1 MSTIAP
7 PPPPQAPP
15 GPPPAP
21 PAPPPSAPARPPA
34 APSPGRASS
43 VTGFL
48 PSSSEWFDIVGLG
61 ALLALGLY
69 GFQSAYGG
77 SRYLVAGLVGVVVG
91 FVVALWSA
99 RTRQPLL
106 VVTAATVVAFLVFGA
121 PVAVPDHA
129 LGGFIPTPGSV
140 AAMVDGAIQGW
151 ARLLT
156 TLPPV
161 GSEANLLV
169 VPFACGLLGAV
180 ISLTIARRT
189 RRVELAVVP
198 TIVVLLLSI
207 LFGTDQP
214 SSLVLQGAVFAVV
227 AIGWVSIRRRAVR
240 RVDVGTSRTR
250 RRVGVAVSL
259 AVVGLAALLFGQSIP
274 GAGSN
279 QRFVLRD
286 HTEPPFDPRS
296 QPSPL
301 SSYRLYSSAAVGKD
315 GAKDANG
322 HPTGVAGG
330 LRDET
335 LFTVAGLKPG
345 ERLRLAVMDTY
356 DGTVFQVG
364 NRPGGSGYF
373 QRVGEQVPLSAT
385 GAQRHVTVTVGD
397 YHDVWVPGA
406 GYLSGI
412 RFGGRDGDRLQSSF
426 SYNLSTGTGAVNTR
440 LAQGDR
446 YEFDAVL
453 PPQRTGDGN
462 PGRVADAD
470 VSEVKEVQDL
480 ADSWVKELGLK
491 GTGFEQVHGLLDRFG
506 KAYYSDGTEAGTG
519 SYPSRPGHHAT
530 RLTSVAKLGESMVGD
545 DEQYAPMLA
554 LMSDHLGMPARVV
567 MGFTIPKGENR
578 TGSVKVAGKDVS
590 AWVEVAVDG
599 VGWVA
604 LDPVHRNEQTP
615 PPQAQKPTPQ
625 QSPVPPPP
633 PPPVPPA
640 DDTDALGKTNSPQPP
655 CKPGDPDCPTPC
667 SNFVTCHW
675 QVVAK
680 GLGVASLPILVL
692 CAITGIIGG
701 IKARRRLLRRTRG
714 TFSSR
719 VAGGWNEVMDLAA
732 DLGSPIPVIA
742 TRTEGAHIVGSQAAG
757 SLARHAD
764 AGIFGPDDLTGGWVE
779 QYWRGVDDTRTAMTA
794 DLSRFERWRVL
805 VSLASVRSSFDR
817 WRHGVRNGRR
827 GFRGD
832 GGADGVVKGRAE
844 PGDAGTVGDS
854 VQARVGVDDSGTVGG
869 EPRWGD
875 ESR

>member
-7 PPPPQAPP
+7 PPPPPAPP
-15 GPPPAP
+15 GPPPVPPPAP

-34 APSPGRASS
+34 APSPGRAS
-43 VTGFL
+43 VGTGFL
-48 PSSSEWFDIVGLG
+48 PTSSEWFDIAGLG
-61 ALLALGLY
+61 LLLALGLF

-77 SRYLVAGLVGVVVG
+77 SRYLIAGVVGVLLG

-106 VVTAATVVAFLVFGA
+106 VVTAATVVVFLVFGA

-161 GSEANLLV
+161 GTEANLLV

-189 RRVELAVVP
+189 RRVELAVIP
-198 TIVVLLLSI
+198 TIGVLVLSI

-214 SSLVLQGAVFAVV
+214 SSLILQGVAFAVV
-227 AIGWVSIRRRAVR
+227 AIGWVSMRRRAVR
-240 RVDVGTSRTR
+240 RVDVGTTRTR
-250 RRVGVAVSL
+250 RRVGAAVSL
-259 AVVGLAALLFGQSIP
+259 AVIALAALLFGQSIP
-274 GAGSN
+274 GAGTN
-279 QRFVLRD
+279 ARFVLRD

-301 SSYRLYSSAAVGKD
+301 SSYRLYSSAEAGKEGAV
-315 GAKDANG
+315 DANG
-322 HPTGVAGG
+322 RPTGVAGG
-330 LRDET
+330 LRGKT
-335 LFTVAGLKPG
+335 LFTVTGMKPG

-364 NRPGGSGYF
+364 NRPGSSGYF
-373 QRVGEQVPLSAT
+373 QRVGEQVPLRAKGT
-385 GAQRHVTVTVGD
+385 ARHVTVTVGD
-397 YHDVWVPGA
+397 YDDVWVPGA
-406 GYLSGI
+406 GYLSGL
-412 RFGGRDGDRLQSSF
+412 RFDGPDASKLQSSF
-426 SYNLSTGTGAVNTR
+426 SYNLSTGTGAVGAR
-440 LAQGDR
+440 LKRGDR
-446 YEFDAVL
+446 YELDAVL
-453 PPQRTGDGN
+453 PPERTGAGN
-462 PGRVADAD
+462 PATVTDAH
-470 VSEVKEVQDL
+470 VVPVKEVQGL
-480 ADSWVKELGLK
+480 ADTWVKDLGLK
-491 GTGFEQVHGLLDRFG
+491 GTSFEQVQGLLDRFG

-519 SYPSRPGHHAT
+519 AFPSLPGHHAR
-530 RLTSVAKLGESMVGD
+530 RLTDVAKLGESMVGN

-554 LMSDHLGMPARVV
+554 LMSDQLGLPARVV
-567 MGFTIPKGENR
+567 MGFQVPGGAGGAAKITGENV
-578 TGSVKVAGKDVS
+578 T

-604 LDPVHRNEQTP
+604 LKPVNRNEQVP
-615 PPQAQKPTPQ
+615 PPKADKPTPQ

-640 DDTDALGKTNSPQPP
+640 DDTDALGKLNPPGPP
-655 CKPGDPDCPTPC
+655 CKPGSKDCPQPC
-667 SNFVTCHW
+667 TNLLTCHW
-675 QVVAK
+675 QVALK
-680 GLGVASLPILVL
+680 GLGVATLPILVL
-692 CAITGIIGG
+692 GSVTGVVGG
-701 IKARRRLLRRTRG
+701 LKLRRRTRRRTRG
-714 TFSSR
+714 ALSTR

-764 AGIFGPDDLTGGWVE
+764 AGIFGPDELTDGWVE

-794 DLSRFERWRVL
+794 DLSRFEKWRVL
-805 VSLASVRSSFDR
+805 VSLASLRSSYT
-817 WRHGVRNGRR
+817 RHRVDARTGTGRR
-827 GFRGD
+827 SAGELLDRIR
-832 GGADGVVKGRAE
+832 ATVRARLPRRAE
-844 PGDAGTVGDS
+844 PA
-854 VQARVGVDDSGTVGG
+854 A
-869 EPRWGD
+869 
-875 ESR
+875 